1 MKRISLFVL
10 FICTIFSCL
19 SAQTGKENERIK
31 QNYIRSIIGMDEEKQ
46 PYLQLLSK
54 IPPEKEVSDQNVIE
68 LQQLYP
74 IRQEEIHRLISTIR
88 GDGSWPDINY
98 ADTKRSG
105 WEPKQHTERI
115 LKLTKYYAREQ
126 ENVSAQEISAVVSI
140 IHQAMKYWFVQ
151 KPVCKNW
158 WYNQIGIPRT
168 LGPAF
173 LLFETEMTE
182 KEKQEAIRVMEQSQ
196 FGMTGQNKVWLAGN
210 VLIRG
215 LLLNDAELIKE
226 ARENICSEIVLG
238 QKEGIQPDWSFHQ
251 HGPQQQFG
259 NYGLSFLCNM
269 SFYSELFAGTPL
281 AFDRRQQDILVSL
294 LLKGYQWIVWRVT
307 GM

>member
-105 WEPKQHTERI
+105 WEPKQHAERI

-182 KEKQEAIRVMEQSQ
+182 KEKQEAIRAAMNALPVDFREILELRVVQQLPYEQIAQIMDLPVGTVKSRLARARLQ
-196 FGMTGQNKVWLAGN
+196 LKKRLDAGN
-210 VLIRG
+210 FFETG
-215 LLLNDAELIKE
+215 TSKH
-226 ARENICSEIVLG
+226 SE
-238 QKEGIQPDWSFHQ
+238 
-251 HGPQQQFG
+251 
-259 NYGLSFLCNM
+259 
-269 SFYSELFAGTPL
+269 
-281 AFDRRQQDILVSL
+281 
-294 LLKGYQWIVWRVT
+294 
-307 GM
+307 

>member
-10 FICTIFSCL
+10 FICTIFFCL

-105 WEPKQHTERI
+105 WEPKQHAERI

-173 LLFETEMTE
+173 LLFKTEMTE

-215 LLLNDAELIKE
+215 LLLNDTELIKE

-259 NYGLSFLCNM
+259 NYGLS
-269 SFYSELFAGTPL
+269 
-281 AFDRRQQDILVSL
+281 SL
-294 LLKGYQWIVWRVT
+294 
-307 GM
+307 